1 MEMLGQKI
9 DFLGDSITEGVGV
22 SRAEN
27 RFCDLLSSEYGI
39 LTVNHGISGTRIAR
53 QKTPSVYPDHDKD
66 FISRVDD
73 LDGDADV
80 IMVFGGTND
89 YGHGDAP
96 MGTMGDRTPYT
107 FYGALH
113 TLYTALITRFPQALI
128 VVMTPLHRLNENA
141 LTDEN
146 GRRRAGT
153 LRDYV
158 NAIREVAEYY
168 SLPVLDLYK
177 DSGMQ
182 PQVPVIQQMY
192 VPDGLH
198 PNDAGHEILKNMIYG
213 FLKNR

>member
-22 SRAEN
+22 SSAQC
-27 RFCDLLSSEYGI
+27 RFADLLSSEYGI

-53 QKTPSVYPDHDKD
+53 QTTPSLYPDHDRD
-66 FISRVDD
+66 FISRVDE
-73 LDGDADV
+73 LDSDADV

-96 MGTMGDRTPYT
+96 MGTMNDRTPYT

-113 TLYTALITRFPQALI
+113 TLYTALISRFPEALI

-141 LTDEN
+141 LVDEN

-177 DSGMQ
+177 ESGMQ
-182 PQVPVIQQMY
+182 PNVPVIQEMY
-192 VPDGLH
+192 IPDGLH
-198 PNDAGHEILKNMIYG
+198 PNDAGHAVLKNMIYS
-213 FLKNR
+213 FLKSR